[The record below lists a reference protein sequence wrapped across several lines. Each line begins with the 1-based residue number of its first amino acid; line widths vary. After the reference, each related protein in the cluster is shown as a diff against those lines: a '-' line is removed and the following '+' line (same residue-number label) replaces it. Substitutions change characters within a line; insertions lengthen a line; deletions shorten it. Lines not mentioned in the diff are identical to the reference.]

1 MRHTSTSRKVFVVCN
16 TIFLVTMAL
25 LCILPL
31 WNLLAISFSGKSA
44 ANSGAVTFWPI
55 DFTPLAYVK
64 TFNNNNFIRSMIIA
78 FLRTSF
84 GTLLS
89 MFVITTAGYALSKEF
104 RGRTPLM
111 WFFVF
116 TMLFG
121 GGLVPSYILYVQ
133 YLHIYNTIW
142 VFLLPGLVSA
152 YNVII
157 LRTFIQTTIPD
168 TLFEAAKIDGAGHW
182 RIFFQIVLP
191 LFKAGLAT
199 IALFNVVGRWNDWF
213 TGLMYIQDANL
224 VPIQTMLQKIQQQLD
239 FLKNNAAVTGT
250 PDGIQMMKQLPTQS
264 LRMACVVIVVLPVL
278 AAYPFFQ
285 RYFVQGLTMGSVK
298 G

>member
-121 GGLVPSYILYVQ
+121 GGLIPSYMVNVSLG
-133 YLHIYNTIW
+133 LKNN
-142 VFLLPGLVSA
+142 FLVYILPGA
-152 YNVII
+152 FGCYNLSLIMN
-157 LRTFIQTTIPD
+157 FFKSIPKS
-168 TLFEAAKIDGAGHW
+168 LEEAALIDGAS
-182 RIFFQIVLP
+182 FFTVLRKIYLP
-191 LFKAGLAT
+191 LSKAGLAT
-199 IALFNVVGRWNDWF
+199 VALFIMVGYWNEWF
-213 TGLMYIQDANL
+213 TGILYMSDTKNYPLASF
-224 VPIQTMLQKIQQQLD
+224 LQ
-239 FLKNNAAVTGT
+239 
-250 PDGIQMMKQLPTQS
+250 
-264 LRMACVVIVVLPVL
+264 VIVVQGNNQDLSLDPASAL
-278 AAYPFFQ
+278 AMSERTIKAAQVFIGALQILLVYPFLQ
-285 RYFVQGLTMGSVK
+285 KYFVKGIVMGAVK
-298 G
+298 E

>member
-121 GGLVPSYILYVQ
+121 GGLIPSYMVNVSLG
-133 YLHIYNTIW
+133 LKNN
-142 VFLLPGLVSA
+142 FLVYILPGA
-152 YNVII
+152 FGCYNLIRI
-157 LRTFIQTTIPD
+157 MNFFKSIPKS
-168 TLFEAAKIDGAGHW
+168 LEEAALIDGAS
-182 RIFFQIVLP
+182 FFTVLRKIYLP
-191 LFKAGLAT
+191 LSKAGLAT
-199 IALFNVVGRWNDWF
+199 VALFIMVGYWNEWF
-213 TGLMYIQDANL
+213 TGILYMSDTKNYPLASF
-224 VPIQTMLQKIQQQLD
+224 LQ
-239 FLKNNAAVTGT
+239 
-250 PDGIQMMKQLPTQS
+250 
-264 LRMACVVIVVLPVL
+264 VIVVQGNNQDLSLDPASALAMSERTIKAAQVFIGALPILLV
-278 AAYPFFQ
+278 YPFLQ
-285 RYFVQGLTMGSVK
+285 KYFVKGIVMGAVK
-298 G
+298 E

>member
-121 GGLVPSYILYVQ
+121 GGLIPSYMVNVSLG
-133 YLHIYNTIW
+133 LKNN
-142 VFLLPGLVSA
+142 FLVYILPGAFGCCNL
-152 YNVII
+152 I
-157 LRTFIQTTIPD
+157 LIMNFFKSIPKS
-168 TLFEAAKIDGAGHW
+168 LEEAALIDGAS
-182 RIFFQIVLP
+182 FFTVLRKIYLP
-191 LFKAGLAT
+191 LSKAGLAT
-199 IALFNVVGRWNDWF
+199 VALFIMVGYWNEWF
-213 TGLMYIQDANL
+213 TGILYMSDTKNYPLASF
-224 VPIQTMLQKIQQQLD
+224 LQ
-239 FLKNNAAVTGT
+239 
-250 PDGIQMMKQLPTQS
+250 
-264 LRMACVVIVVLPVL
+264 VIVVQGNNQDLSLDPASALAMSERTIKAAQVFIGALPILLV
-278 AAYPFFQ
+278 YPFLQ
-285 RYFVQGLTMGSVK
+285 KYFVKGIVMGAVK
-298 G
+298 E